1 MSRIPL
7 LAKSAGRRQSH
18 TLFAGKPVPSSHEP
32 PCQWNLV
39 PVILITSGKIRGEG
53 WGKFL
58 IQSLIEASG
67 CQENAV
73 LAHGADA
80 SKADCT

>member
-1 MSRIPL
+1 M
-7 LAKSAGRRQSH
+7 
-18 TLFAGKPVPSSHEP
+18 
-32 PCQWNLV
+32 
-39 PVILITSGKIRGEG
+39 
-53 WGKFL
+53 

-80 SKADCT
+80 SKADCTWATQLTADQQQEVALLAVNCINWN